1 MTLHV
6 FNPEHDIALASGL
19 ENFTAPHAGRQ
30 LRHDLGFLPAL
41 WAAADDCVLV
51 EDAELA
57 QALLRRIAVAAKKY
71 LGVRGSKVESLR
83 SKVEGLRLD
92 AVKPWGWDAALR
104 GRLRRM
110 GVAEELLPD
119 DEQLQLIRELS
130 HRRTSARLLQRLA
143 DDGLATAVSKM
154 PMECRSVDSLRS
166 KVEGLNC
173 AVIKAPWSSSGRGV
187 RFVNPTSQLFTS
199 SSTLQ
204 GWLRGVLARQG
215 SVMVEPYYNKV
226 KDFGMEFEAGADG
239 VVSYCGLSLFHTAN
253 GAYTGNI
260 VATEQRKREIM
271 SRYLSTELLDRVGEC
286 ICQHLT
292 DMLQGRYQGPLGV
305 DMMIVSGDCKSPQT
319 NGTPQANGTP
329 QTNGTPQAGECKQ
342 AGFLLHPCVEINL
355 RRTMGHAALALT
367 PDDDDRMGVMRITYA
382 NGSYKMGI
390 EPLREG
396 T

>member
-57 QALLRRIAVAAKKY
+57 QASLRRIAVAAKKY

-83 SKVEGLRLD
+83 SKVEGLKLD
-92 AVKPWGWDAALR
+92 AVEPWGWDAALR

-154 PMECRSVDSLRS
+154 PIECCSADE
-166 KVEGLNC
+166 VEAALARC
-173 AVIKAPWSSSGRGV
+173 SRAVMKAPWSSSGRGV
-187 RFVNPTSQLFTS
+187 RFVIDVESTENNTPSPDPTPAPPLDGRGAAA
-199 SSTLQ
+199 LK
-204 GWLRGVLARQG
+204 GWVRGVLARQG

-239 VVSYCGLSLFHTAN
+239 MVSYCGLSLFHTAN

-271 SRYLSTELLDRVGEC
+271 SRYLSTELLDRVGER

-305 DMMIVSGDCKSPQT
+305 DMMIVG
-319 NGTPQANGTP
+319 A
-329 QTNGTPQAGECKQ
+329 Q

-382 NGSYKMGI
+382 NGCYKLGV
-390 EPLREG
+390 EKLRRSEG
-396 T
+396 GVKEE